1 MGFFSS
7 ITKPFKKAFDWV
19 GDNVGDA
26 LGFVGDIA
34 GGLMGMSSSSKA
46 TSANSAYNDANL
58 ALAQASLAFQQQYA
72 KERLQWAKEDAQKA
86 GFHPMV
92 AAGLSP
98 TSFSPVQASFTPA
111 VAQDFDWVGKAG
123 QNLSYAATKAKTNKQ
138 QAEMWNY
145 TIGSAQQQLKSLQ
158 LDNTLKELEIA
169 SMAARLKQQ
178 VGGPAAPDLNGKN
191 PISLIGGQDDSVKYV
206 PDEVIASGP
215 NSSVTA
221 GTHPLWTHARTGDF
235 VMPVLSGNLADA
247 VTENKEKN
255 VAAEVSY
262 ALSAWNG
269 SLKPPINAFT
279 AKEKKLL
286 KSGEYSAYY
295 YPFMGWRVEPTL
307 SWNNFKKFVLGG
319 FKK

>member
-26 LGFVGDIA
+26 LGFVGDVA
-34 GGLMGMSSSSKA
+34 GGLMGMSSSNKA
-46 TSANSAYNDANL
+46 TAANSAYNDANL
-58 ALAQASLAFQQQYA
+58 ALAQASLAFQQQYT

-169 SMAARLKQQ
+169 SMGARLKQQ
-178 VGGPAAPDLNGKN
+178 VGGPAAPDLNGGRN
-191 PISLIGGQDDSVKYV
+191 LVGGQNDSPFYISPSEIKASSSTGTQAGIPPSVQWYQN
-206 PDEVIASGP
+206 PDG
-215 NSSVTA
+215 SVTRSMSEQA
-221 GTHPLWTHARTGDF
+221 KQANEDDIINTVLWHYDNNVVPLFLRYGGQSDSGINPADYAPPLRLLPKGAKGWLPSGYNKF
-235 VMPVLSGNLADA
+235 IPVYKWDVPG
-247 VTENKEKN
+247 
-255 VAAEVSY
+255 
-262 ALSAWNG
+262 
-269 SLKPPINAFT
+269 AFY
-279 AKEKKLL
+279 
-286 KSGEYSAYY
+286 GE
-295 YPFMGWRVEPTL
+295 
-307 SWNNFKKFVLGG
+307 
-319 FKK
+319 

>member
-26 LGFVGDIA
+26 LGFVGDVA
-34 GGLMGMSSSSKA
+34 GGLMGMSSSNKA
-46 TSANSAYNDANL
+46 TAANSAYNDANL

-86 GFHPMV
+86 GFHPLV

-145 TIGSAQQQLKSLQ
+145 TIGSAQQQLRSLE

-169 SMAARLKQQ
+169 SMGARLKQQ
-178 VGGPAAPDLNGKN
+178 AGGPSAPDLNGGN
-191 PISLIGGQDDSVKYV
+191 TLIGGQNDS
-206 PDEVIASGP
+206 
-215 NSSVTA
+215 
-221 GTHPLWTHARTGDF
+221 
-235 VMPVLSGNLADA
+235 
-247 VTENKEKN
+247 
-255 VAAEVSY
+255 
-262 ALSAWNG
+262 
-269 SLKPPINAFT
+269 
-279 AKEKKLL
+279 
-286 KSGEYSAYY
+286 
-295 YPFMGWRVEPTL
+295 PFMDKPIVRDGWLMDERGRKIGIIPSEPLSSRTEDKLVVEWIPWAGSAVRAFKGKWL
-307 SWNNFKKFVLGG
+307 GQEVAGHWWHGEDKGFLPYPPQKKKGFFGHASDAINFYRDYGD
-319 FKK
+319 